1 MDVKSG
7 EKISTRS
14 NYRPEEAMSE
24 GITARELLRIVTKKK
39 GEEINTFIPPISLKE
54 RLLLEAY
61 KLLDDLTEFNDVII
75 PLKTTH
81 IPLKWTLIL
90 EFLRKQ
96 GIAINKNIPFYR
108 KVEND
113 APKRFMAQVQTDN
126 IQNITDGVTWP
137 GGIIG
142 YGLAEN
148 AEQSSA
154 KAMGEFLERFF
165 LLTYRR
171 KNLFFS
177 DTKTLKNKKI
187 NFLEPKISQFFTAEQ
202 RNHFPKKCA
211 YPEEG
216 KFGWVKGV
224 SLIENIPVW
233 LPAQL
238 VYWNYNRQYD
248 GQEEPMLMEQ
258 NTNGGAGQFS
268 RDKAILSGLRELI
281 ERDAFLIH
289 WLKKVPPRR
298 IALDSIK
305 DEKIQKL
312 LQEFS
317 QYQYQVELCDVTLD
331 MGERAVT
338 VVVIDRS
345 HLGPT
350 LIVAGACH
358 TNIIVAIHKALLE
371 ALFCCHGQRMFTID
385 KTLPDAYQP
394 FFDDRVGHK
403 ERSALSSNPK
413 NFDQYAWFITGE
425 IYQLTVEEN
434 NQTVISDDVA
444 LKDLIQFF
452 REKNKYIY
460 YYEVAHKTLAYLQY
474 HVVKVIVPS
483 LVPFYL
489 IETHAPLNH
498 PRLNEDIPEYIKSK
512 MTEKGFNIIPH
523 PFP

>member
-1 MDVKSG
+1 MDLKSG
-7 EKISTRS
+7 EKINTLS
-14 NYRPEEAMSE
+14 NYRPEEAVSE

-39 GEEINTFIPPISLKE
+39 DEEIHTFIPPISLKE
-54 RLLLEAY
+54 RLFLEAY
-61 KLLDDLTEFNDVII
+61 KLLDDLTEFDDVII

-81 IPLKWTLIL
+81 IPLKWTLVL

-96 GIAINKNIPFYR
+96 GIAINKNVPFYR
-108 KVEND
+108 KMEND
-113 APKRFMAQVQTDN
+113 APKRFMVQVQAD
-126 IQNITDGVTWP
+126 IQNVTDGTTWSW
-137 GGIIG
+137 GVLGCGI
-142 YGLAEN
+142 AEN
-148 AEQSSA
+148 QEHASA

-171 KNLFFS
+171 KNLLFS

-187 NFLEPKISQFFTAEQ
+187 NFLEPKTLQFFTPEQ
-202 RNHFPKKCA
+202 RSHFPKKCG
-211 YPEEG
+211 YPEG
-216 KFGWVKGV
+216 VKFGWVKGM
-224 SLIENIPVW
+224 SLLENIPVW

-289 WLKKVPPRR
+289 WLLKVPPRR
-298 IALDSIK
+298 IAQDSIQ

-312 LQEFS
+312 LHEFS
-317 QYQYQVELCDVTLD
+317 QFQYQVELCDVTLD

-350 LIVAGACH
+350 VIVAGACH

-371 ALFCCHGQRMFTID
+371 ALLCCHGQRMFD
-385 KTLPDAYQP
+385 VNKTLPDTYQP
-394 FFDDRVGHK
+394 FFDDRVGHN

-425 IYQLTVEEN
+425 IYTLTAEEN
-434 NQTVISDDVA
+434 NQTMISDDVA
-444 LKDLIQFF
+444 LNDLIQIFK
-452 REKNKYIY
+452 EKNKYIY
-460 YYEVAHKTLAYLQY
+460 YYEVTHKTLAYLQY
-474 HVVKVIVPS
+474 HVVKVIIPS

-498 PRLNEDIPEYIKSK
+498 PRLHEEIPEYIKSK
-512 MTEKGFNIIPH
+512 ITEKGFNTIPH